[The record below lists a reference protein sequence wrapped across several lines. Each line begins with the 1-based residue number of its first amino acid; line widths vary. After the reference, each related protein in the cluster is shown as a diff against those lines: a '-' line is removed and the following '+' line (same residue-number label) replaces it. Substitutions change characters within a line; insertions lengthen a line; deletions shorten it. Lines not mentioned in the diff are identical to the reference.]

1 MKKHRTMNDFG
12 RQDVELSDYSLSL
25 VIPVYN
31 EAQGIRETL
40 EMSILVLKE
49 IADDYEI
56 VIVDDGSTDGTWD
69 TVVSLADQ
77 DQRVKLIRLS
87 RNFGKEAAILA
98 GLEHCRGEGVVV
110 MDGDLQHPPE
120 LIKEMVRL
128 WKEEGYRVVHGVK
141 ESRQK
146 ESVSRGFFAR
156 MFYALMA
163 ALSGYDLRGGTD
175 YKLLDRSV
183 VKHYIE
189 LPEKVRFFR
198 GLIPWLGFRNISVPF
213 FPANRRE
220 GRSGWSLFSLVR
232 LGVRAICSFSSIPIH
247 VVTILGTLMFA
258 ASLVLGLQTLYM
270 KLSGQAVAGF
280 ATVIILLLFIGSI
293 LMVSLGLI
301 GQYLAMIYEEI
312 KGRPAFVI
320 DRTRNI

>member
-1 MKKHRTMNDFG
+1 MST
-12 RQDVELSDYSLSL
+12 VSVLL
-25 VIPVYN
+25 PVYN
-31 EAQGIRETL
+31 CERYVAEAID
-40 EMSILVLKE
+40 SIL
-49 IADDYEI
+49 AQSFDDFELI
-56 VIVDDGSTDGTWD
+56 IVDDGSTDQTWEC
-69 TVVSLADQ
+69 VKCVADR
-77 DQRVKLIRLS
+77 DRSIKLIRFT

-98 GLEHCRGEGVVV
+98 GLENCRGEGVVV
-110 MDGDLQHPPE
+110 MDGDLQYPPE

-146 ESVSRGFFAR
+146 ESVARGFFAR

-163 ALSGYDLRGGTD
+163 VLSGYDLRGGTD

-232 LGVRAICSFSSIPIH
+232 LGVRAICSFSSIPMQ
-247 VVTILGTLMFA
+247 VVTILGTFMFV

-270 KLSGQAVAGF
+270 KLSGRAVAGF

-301 GQYLAMIYEEI
+301 GQYLSMIYEEV
-312 KGRPAFVI
+312 KGRPSFVI
-320 DRTRNI
+320 DRTRNIQP

>member
-1 MKKHRTMNDFG
+1 MPDDHNRSTID
-12 RQDVELSDYSLSL
+12 LSI
-25 VIPVYN
+25 VIPVFN
-31 EAQGIRETL
+31 EAEGILDTL
-40 EMSILVLKE
+40 DVTMRVLQEISMSHEVI
-49 IADDYEI
+49 
-56 VIVDDGSTDGTWD
+56 IVDDGSTDGTWE
-69 TVVSLADQ
+69 SLEGVAYQ

-110 MDGDLQHPPE
+110 MDGDLQYPPE

-163 ALSGYDLRGGTD
+163 VLSGYDLRGGTD

-232 LGVRAICSFSSIPIH
+232 LGVRAICSFSSIPMQ
-247 VVTILGTLMFA
+247 VVTILGTFMFV

-270 KLSGQAVAGF
+270 KLSGRAVAGF

-301 GQYLAMIYEEI
+301 GQYLSMIYEEV
-312 KGRPAFVI
+312 KGRPSFVI